1 MTQTINLFDPDT
13 GATLENVPVNEP
25 SKKVNTDAYLE
36 FVNAVTSQP
45 SQDADAFEYRIQE
58 LRGEGFETHRL
69 LTASVGMCAEAGEF
83 TEVVKKIIFQGK
95 PVTEENMFHMKRELG
110 DIMWYVAQACMGLN
124 VSLDE
129 VIEMNVDKLK
139 ARYPGGEFDV
149 HQSENRRQGDV

>member
-1 MTQTINLFDPDT
+1 MT
-13 GATLENVPVNEP
+13 
-25 SKKVNTDAYLE
+25 VNTDAYLE

-95 PVTEENMFHMKRELG
+95 PVTEEN
-110 DIMWYVAQACMGLN
+110 YVSSQA
-124 VSLDE
+124 
-129 VIEMNVDKLK
+129 
-139 ARYPGGEFDV
+139 
-149 HQSENRRQGDV
+149 